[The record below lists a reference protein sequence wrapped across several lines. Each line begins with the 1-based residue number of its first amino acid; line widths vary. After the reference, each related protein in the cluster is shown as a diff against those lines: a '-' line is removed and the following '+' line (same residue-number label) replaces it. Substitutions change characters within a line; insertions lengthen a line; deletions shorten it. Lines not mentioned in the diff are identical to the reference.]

1 MISLKDAREQIK
13 ERLRWMMICRLTG
26 AMFIL
31 AIYAA
36 VYALKIMNFPLV
48 PFIGL
53 CLIEGFV
60 NQPYPFIINRIK
72 DLGRLAYFHLVM
84 DLFLISG
91 VIHFL
96 GGIEFSFFNALYP
109 IVIIGSAMVLSR
121 DRVFEL
127 ATLSSA
133 AFAAVTALEHFG
145 VLPHTSVFGLKIYSQ
160 FQIGIVLANITFFYF
175 IAFLSTYSSSVIEQ
189 KNKELEDQRDCAE
202 NLISMMTD
210 GVMIL
215 DKNGNFVKLNEE
227 ASRLLGYS
235 NEELLGLS
243 FPEKLCSG
251 QSRARIKEVLDS
263 LRYQRTLKDIEI
275 DLLNKDG
282 SPVPLRLSAVNIAC
296 PKRKTSGDLV
306 VIHDARP
313 EKEAEKIKSAFLC
326 NISHELNTPLTVI
339 RGFTK
344 TLIEKK
350 GTTEDERSE
359 FLRIMDEEAGCLEK
373 VIEDL
378 MDLAR
383 MEIGWIKI
391 KKEKGQLAEA
401 LREVAQNFQG
411 EAQKKK
417 LLYHVN
423 IPDEM
428 APVYFDKENISRVV
442 SRLLGNALKYTEHG
456 EISLEAEEDADKVKV
471 SVSDTGKVIEE
482 KELANIFNLFC
493 DGSGKYEGL
502 RKMNI
507 KLPVIKHI
515 VEAHGGTI
523 WAMSQETQGTR
534 ITFTIPKEACRDG
547 IDSEI

>member
-1 MISLKDAREQIK
+1 MNFLKDAREQMK
-13 ERLRWMMICRLTG
+13 DRLRWMMFCRLAG

-36 VYALKIMNFPLV
+36 VNALKIMNFPLV

-60 NQPYPFIINRIK
+60 NQPYSFIINRIK
-72 DLGRLAYFHLVM
+72 DLDRLAYVHLVA
-84 DLFLISG
+84 DLALISG
-91 VIHFL
+91 IIHFL

-127 ATLSSA
+127 ATLSSL

-160 FQIGIVLANITFFYF
+160 FQAGIVLANIMFFYF
-175 IAFLSTYSSSVIEQ
+175 IAFLSTYSSAVIEQ
-189 KNKELEDQRDCAE
+189 KSRNLEDQRDRAE

-215 DKNGNFVKLNEE
+215 DKNGNFIKLNEA
-227 ASRLLGYS
+227 ASGLLGYS
-235 NEELLGLS
+235 NDELLGKS
-243 FPEKLCSG
+243 FLEKLCSG
-251 QSRARIKEVLDS
+251 QNRARIKEVMDS

-275 DLLNKDG
+275 DLMNKDG
-282 SPVPLRLSAVNIAC
+282 SAVPLRLSAVDLSRSRSNAE
-296 PKRKTSGDLV
+296 GDLI

-313 EKEAEKIKSAFLC
+313 EKESEKIKSAFLC
-326 NISHELNTPLTVI
+326 NISHELNTPLSVI

-350 GTTEDERSE
+350 ETPEAERSE
-359 FLRIMDEEAGCLEK
+359 FLKIMDEEAGCLEK
-373 VIEDL
+373 IIEDL
-378 MDLAR
+378 LDLAR

-391 KKEKGQLAEA
+391 KKEKGQLAET
-401 LREVAQNFQG
+401 LKDVAKNFQN

-428 APVYFDKENISRVV
+428 APVYYDKENISRVV

-471 SVSDTGKVIEE
+471 SVSDTGKIIEE
-482 KELANIFNLFC
+482 KELVNIFNLFC
-493 DGSGKYEGL
+493 GGGNYEGL

-515 VEAHGGTI
+515 VEAHGGNI

-547 IDSEI
+547 SDSET